1 MSMMMIYGV
10 LQILTGLAACAWG
23 TQLMTQTAQFPG
35 NVRIRAGSVISF
47 LGSIC
52 FTFGGLTVVMS
63 L

>member
-1 MSMMMIYGV
+1 MMLIYGL
-10 LQILTGLAACAWG
+10 LQVFTGLAACACG
-23 TQLMTQTAQFPG
+23 TQLMTQTAQYPG
-35 NVRIRAGSVISF
+35 NTRIRVGSIVSF

>member
-1 MSMMMIYGV
+1 MMMIYGLLEV
-10 LQILTGLAACAWG
+10 LTGLAACAVG

-35 NVRIRAGSVISF
+35 NTRIRAGSIISF